1 MHFYESYDNLNFIMG
16 RKFGT
21 GTRYDL
27 ETLHEC
33 DKMVKTKSQ
42 KFFRTNS
49 FICRSYMGKLVVGLF
64 DLPLILNRVK
74 SKFQITHVVTYISF
88 LLTLVTVSS
97 KCSINFQYLSLL
109 FFCLF
114 VCFYFT
120 FFFFFFRH
128 KTHSTI

>member
-1 MHFYESYDNLNFIMG
+1 M
-16 RKFGT
+16 KFRT

-109 FFCLF
+109 FFFCLF
-114 VCFYFT
+114 VFT
-120 FFFFFFRH
+120 SRSFSFSFVTRH
-128 KTHSTI
+128 ILQFSYDV